1 MVKNH
6 QLTTN
11 DDNKENEHYVSK
23 LTKIETDLKN
33 YESLVTKLNKLSA
46 EEQKIR
52 DKLFTHYRQVCSN
65 LYLYYL
71 F

>member
-1 MVKNH
+1 MDKYH
-6 QLTTN
+6 QLTPN
-11 DDNKENEHYVSK
+11 EDNKENEHYESK
-23 LTKIETDLKN
+23 LTKIETNLKN

-46 EEQKIR
+46 KEQNIR

-65 LYLYYL
+65 LYYW